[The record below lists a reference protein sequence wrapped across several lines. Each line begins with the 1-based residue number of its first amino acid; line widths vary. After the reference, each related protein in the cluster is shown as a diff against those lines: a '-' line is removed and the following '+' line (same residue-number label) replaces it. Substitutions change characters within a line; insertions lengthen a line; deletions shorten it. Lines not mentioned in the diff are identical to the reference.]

1 MQVWIQLSKTDA
13 KVFFMPRAKEK
24 QFKSVLTVRQYL
36 YFRQDYIGL
45 IKTFDFIQR
54 CVRIENDWLAWFPG
68 L

>member
-1 MQVWIQLSKTDA
+1 
-13 KVFFMPRAKEK
+13 MPRAKEK